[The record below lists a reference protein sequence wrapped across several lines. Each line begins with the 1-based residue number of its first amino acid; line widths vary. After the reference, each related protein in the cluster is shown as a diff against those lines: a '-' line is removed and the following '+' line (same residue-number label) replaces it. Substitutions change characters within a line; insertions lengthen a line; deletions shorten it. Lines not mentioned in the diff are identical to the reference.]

1 MERFGDLRNLKVEQN
16 DIATVITIS
25 RPKFLNALN
34 RDVLEE
40 LDNVLDT
47 LFERFPG
54 CLLYTSR
61 CV

>member
-34 RDVLEE
+34 RDVLGE
-40 LDNVLDT
+40 LDNVLDI
-47 LFERFPG
+47 LFERF
-54 CLLYTSR
+54 LVFR
-61 CV
+61 